1 MQIFF
6 LKFDRILFNL
16 KPINMKLPKELTNAI
31 IIFAGIAAYF
41 LIIDFLNLSDILW
54 LRVFNVL
61 FVWYGV
67 TRTLSSNVAEGKT
80 DYGYNLFSAGAT
92 ALLGVVL
99 SIVGLISYIHLRGGD
114 AYISN
119 FSEDLL
125 FGGEPTAN
133 QYCLGIFFEGV
144 ASALIVVFV
153 SVQYWR
159 RKMAPQG

>member
-1 MQIFF
+1 
-6 LKFDRILFNL
+6 
-16 KPINMKLPKELTNAI
+16 MKLPKEVTNGI
-31 IIFAGIAAYF
+31 IIFAGIALYF
-41 LIIDFLNLSDILW
+41 LIIDLLNLSDILW

-67 TRTLSSNVAEGKT
+67 TRTLKFNVEHGKT

-92 ALLGVVL
+92 ALLGVVF
-99 SIVGLISYIHLRGGD
+99 SIIGLITYIHLRGGD
-114 AYISN
+114 EYVKN

-133 QYCLGIFFEGV
+133 QYCLGILFEGI

>member
-1 MQIFF
+1 
-6 LKFDRILFNL
+6 
-16 KPINMKLPKELTNAI
+16 MKLPKELVNGL
-31 IIFAGIAAYF
+31 IIFAGISIYF
-41 LIIDFLNLSDILW
+41 LIIDFFNLSDILW

-80 DYGYNLFSAGAT
+80 DYGQNLLSAGAT
-92 ALLGVVL
+92 ALLGVVFA
-99 SIVGLISYIHLRGGD
+99 IIGLIAYIHLRGGD
-114 AYISN
+114 EYIKN

-133 QYCLGIFFEGV
+133 QYCLGILFEGI